1 MVLFCQSSATNIDKR
16 TDKGQGVFSNA
27 ALV

>member
-1 MVLFCQSSATNIDKR
+1 MVLFWQSSVTNIDKR
-16 TDKGQGVFSNA
+16 TDKGQGIFSNA